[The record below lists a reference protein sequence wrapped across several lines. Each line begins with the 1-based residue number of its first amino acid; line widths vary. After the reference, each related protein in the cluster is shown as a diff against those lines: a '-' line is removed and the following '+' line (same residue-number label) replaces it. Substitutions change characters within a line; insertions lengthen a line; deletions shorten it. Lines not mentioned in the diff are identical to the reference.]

1 MIKQTTYRFMQRIAL
16 AVMLAAGVLFPL
28 YTQAQNAR
36 AIARLDT
43 ASLLIG
49 GQTYLHVGV
58 AYRQGNKAIVV
69 EWPQFPEDTIV
80 NHIEIIEAGKTD
92 TALRDSSS
100 LVYEMT
106 RSFRITSYD
115 SGYYAI
121 PPYRFVVNG
130 DTLETEALM
139 LEVNTV
145 PVDTSQAFR
154 DIKAPLEVPPP
165 PPDYT
170 WLWWTGGI
178 LVFLIVAGF
187 ALWMFLKWRKKK
199 NIPPP
204 PPPPVPLHIR
214 MLEQLEQ
221 LKAQGLA
228 EKGMVK
234 EFYTALTD
242 ILRAYIEERFRVP
255 AMEQTSDEI
264 MHSFRSLAVDDQS
277 RYYLKQILLLADMVK
292 FAKETPTA
300 FENEMSMNNAFG
312 FVKGTTPAY
321 ILYGQQP
328 AANQPPVQPGM
339 QP

>member
-1 MIKQTTYRFMQRIAL
+1 MIKQMTYRFMQSLIL
-16 AVMLAAGVLFPL
+16 SVMLAAGVLFPL
-28 YTQAQNAR
+28 RTEAQNAR

-58 AYRQGNKAIVV
+58 AYRQGNKQIAVK
-69 EWPQFPEDTIV
+69 WPLFPDDTIV
-80 NHIEIIEAGKTD
+80 NHIEIIEAGKMD

-106 RSFRITSYD
+106 RSFRITSFD
-115 SGYYAI
+115 SGYYVI
-121 PPYRFVVNG
+121 PPYRFIVNG

-145 PVDTSQAFR
+145 PVDTTQAIR

-178 LVFLIVAGF
+178 LLFLICAGI
-187 ALWMFLKWRKKK
+187 ALWLYLKWRKEKA
-199 NIPPP
+199 IPPP

-221 LKAQGLA
+221 LKTQGLA
-228 EKGMVK
+228 EKGMTK
-234 EFYTALTD
+234 EYYTALTD
-242 ILRAYIEERFRVP
+242 IIRAYIEERFRVP

-277 RYYLKQILLLADMVK
+277 RYYLKQILMLADMVK
-292 FAKETPTA
+292 FAKETPTV
-300 FENEMSMNNAFG
+300 FENEMSMNNALG

-328 AANQPPVQPGM
+328 AANQPPAEPGLQP
-339 QP
+339 

>member
-1 MIKQTTYRFMQRIAL
+1 MIKQNTYRLIQQLTL
-16 AVMLAAGVLFPL
+16 AVMLTAGMLFPL
-28 YTQAQNAR
+28 YTEAQNAR

-58 AYRQGNKAIVV
+58 AYRQGNKQVAVK
-69 EWPQFPEDTIV
+69 WPLFPEDTIV
-80 NHIEIIEAGKTD
+80 NLVEIIEAGKID

-130 DTLETEALM
+130 DTLETEALI

-145 PVDTSQAFR
+145 EVDTTKAIR

-178 LVFLIVAGF
+178 LLFLIIAGI
-187 ALWMFLKWRKKK
+187 ALWLFLKWRKEK

-204 PPPPVPLHIR
+204 PPPPVLLHIR
-214 MLEQLEQ
+214 MLEKLEE

-228 EKGMVK
+228 EKGMLK

-328 AANQPPVQPGM
+328 AAPQPPVQPGL

>member
-1 MIKQTTYRFMQRIAL
+1 MIKQNTYRLIHQLTL
-16 AVMLAAGVLFPL
+16 AVLLTAGVLFPL

-49 GQTYLHVGV
+49 EQTFLRVGV
-58 AYRQGNKAIVV
+58 AYRQGNKAIQIN
-69 EWPQFPEDTIV
+69 WPLFPDDTIV
-80 NHIEIIEAGKTD
+80 NHIEIIEPGKID
-92 TALRDSSS
+92 TVLRDSSS

-121 PPYRFVVNG
+121 PPYRFIVNG

-145 PVDTSQAFR
+145 PVDTTQAIR

-170 WLWWTGGI
+170 WMWWTGGI
-178 LVFLIVAGF
+178 LLFLIIAGI
-187 ALWMFLKWRKKK
+187 ALWLFLKWRKEK

-204 PPPPVPLHIR
+204 PPPPVPLHLV
-214 MLEQLEQ
+214 MLEKLEQ
-221 LKAQGLA
+221 LKTQQLA

-234 EFYTALTD
+234 EYYTALTD

-328 AANQPPVQPGM
+328 AANQPPAQPPL